1 MPATLDRI
9 WIKRAHRGPMDPV
22 DRATLVAGRGLEG
35 NANYGG
41 RRQVTLLSREQ
52 WAEATEALGTAVA
65 PAARRANL
73 FITGIDFEQS
83 RGRIIRIG
91 ACRIRVLGETRPC
104 ERMDEACD
112 GLRAA
117 LDPHWRGGAFGEV
130 LDDGEIV
137 VGDQVDWEEAA
148 AGGDAEHPP
157 RVSA

>member
-1 MPATLDRI
+1 MPATLDHI

-22 DRATLVAGRGLEG
+22 NRATLVAGRGLEG

-52 WAEATEALGTAVA
+52 WADATRTLGADVA

-73 FITGIDFEQS
+73 FITGLDFEQS
-83 RGRIIRIG
+83 RGRVIRIG

-130 LDDGEIV
+130 LDDGEVI
-137 VGDQVDWEEAA
+137 VGDLVDWE
-148 AGGDAEHPP
+148 DTT
-157 RVSA
+157 VSRGVEQSQTDPT

>member
-52 WAEATEALGTAVA
+52 WSDATQTLGTDVV

-130 LDDGEIV
+130 LDGGEIV
-137 VGDQVDWEEAA
+137 VGDLVDWD
-148 AGGDAEHPP
+148 DATAVSKAQQPP
-157 RVSA
+157 SVSA

>member
-1 MPATLDRI
+1 MPGTLDRI
-9 WIKRAHRGPMDPV
+9 WIKRAHRGKMDPV

-52 WAEATEALGTAVA
+52 WADATRTLGADVA

-73 FITGIDFEQS
+73 FIAGIDFEQS

-104 ERMDEACD
+104 ERMDEACN

-137 VGDQVDWEEAA
+137 IGDVVDWDETTPGSPTERSP
-148 AGGDAEHPP
+148 DHPT
-157 RVSA
+157 